1 MVSATENINIVSTIG
16 NNICVAPED
25 GEKVYQKIREAL
37 RAEKN
42 VEISFKGIEDL
53 TTLFLNI
60 AIGKLYNEF
69 EDDELKKRLSVIDAS
84 RQDLETL
91 VRCVERAK
99 EYLEDS
105 ERFHSAT
112 NEILGEDNESD

>member
-1 MVSATENINIVSTIG
+1 MVNTTENINIVSTIG

-37 RAEKN
+37 REEKN

-53 TTLFLNI
+53 TSLFLNI
-60 AIGKLYNEF
+60 AIGQLYKEF
-69 EDDELKKRLSVIDAS
+69 EDDELKKRLSVTDAS
-84 RQDLETL
+84 AQDLETL
-91 VRCVERAK
+91 IRCVERAK
-99 EYLEDS
+99 DYRKDS
-105 ERFHSAT
+105 ERFHSAA

>member
-1 MVSATENINIVSTIG
+1 VSTTENINIVSTIG

-37 RAEKN
+37 REDKN
-42 VEISFKGIEDL
+42 VKISFKGIEDL

-60 AIGKLYNEF
+60 AIGQLYKEF
-69 EDDELKKRLSVIDAS
+69 EDDEVKRRLSVTDAS
-84 RQDLETL
+84 PQDLETL
-91 VRCVERAK
+91 IRCVKRAK
-99 EYLEDS
+99 EYRKDS
-105 ERFHSAT
+105 ERFHSAA